1 MNNTNNTSSA
11 CCQIGNNAENGTEKK
26 NNSKKNT
33 STFVIKATVM
43 DCILTLPPHISC
55 HVMRAAF
62 NYKMTGE
69 KSSFEEVENNDER
82 KVCQAFFT
90 AILPQIGKPKMTK
103 VEEPENGFSNGKEE
117 VGKMSEKMVFNEPE
131 MSEKMTEE
139 MVENKSEIVTV
150 ETTEKAT
157 IQKDTEEEP
166 FGDEHDNFLH
176 FYNKAMKDYPSLQL
190 DYFNTQNALFR
201 RWMREYGKKGLAKA
215 VDYCAKH
222 PKYQGEITSMDWMLD
237 AKNFPRIMNDE
248 L

>member
-11 CCQIGNNAENGTEKK
+11 CCQTGNRAENCTEKK
-26 NNSKKNT
+26 KDNRKST

-82 KVCQAFFT
+82 QVCQAFFT

-157 IQKDTEEEP
+157 IQKDTEEEQSS
-166 FGDEHDNFLH
+166 ESC
-176 FYNKAMKDYPSLQL
+176 NK
-190 DYFNTQNALFR
+190 
-201 RWMREYGKKGLAKA
+201 
-215 VDYCAKH
+215 V
-222 PKYQGEITSMDWMLD
+222 
-237 AKNFPRIMNDE
+237 
-248 L
+248 

>member
-1 MNNTNNTSSA
+1 MNNTSSA
-11 CCQIGNNAENGTEKK
+11 CCQIGNRAENSTEKK

-62 NYKMTGE
+62 NYKMRGE

-103 VEEPENGFSNGKEE
+103 VEEPENDVSEGKEE
-117 VGKMSEKMVFNEPE
+117 VEKMSEETEENEVE
-131 MSEKMTEE
+131 MLEKMTEE
-139 MVENKSEIVTV
+139 MVENKSEMM
-150 ETTEKAT
+150 EGKTTEKAT
-157 IQKDTEEEP
+157 IKKDVEEEP
-166 FGDEHDNFLH
+166 FGDERDDFLR
-176 FYNKAMKDYPSLQL
+176 FYNKTMKDNLGLQL

-215 VDYCAKH
+215 VNFCAKH
-222 PKYQGEITSMDWMLD
+222 PKYQGEMASMDWMLD